1 MTIHIKK
8 RHYQIP
14 RNGIQLVY
22 VRKSGMW
29 TVFVNNKNCLQ
40 RYKYESVYGWYT
52 KVIWIT
58 GFQNLRYIFRYMIS
72 LVSERY
78 TNKKRRIKSY
88 TDLFSLLWGNIHWCS
103 CNSQNGLL
111 WEDLPSQWLDASVA
125 IMAVVADYFCGSS
138 SWDCEGGVVVIGCV
152 QYFFIGIIRF
162 KTIAKME

>member
-29 TVFVNNKNCLQ
+29 TVFMNNKNCLQ

-52 KVIWIT
+52 KVISIT

-72 LVSERY
+72 LLSERY
-78 TNKKRRIKSY
+78 TNKKKTYKIVYRPFFVAVQLSIEELKSKSNIICIMIKVSSTY
-88 TDLFSLLWGNIHWCS
+88 FILDQPWLVGTTTI
-103 CNSQNGLL
+103 SQMFMTLH
-111 WEDLPSQWLDASVA
+111 
-125 IMAVVADYFCGSS
+125 I
-138 SWDCEGGVVVIGCV
+138 
-152 QYFFIGIIRF
+152 
-162 KTIAKME
+162 